1 YRYLYRGQ
9 ISSGLPKESTQHAA
23 TRIEAHVSLVFPNN
37 ERTAVLRLEK
47 VRFGSLNHDIP
58 EPRELQRFE
67 IFEEKEVEEEY
78 LRLLRLPLR
87 FRYVDGLVSEIEFDR
102 EDRPWSENIKR
113 AVLNLLQVNLK
124 KNMRTDIH
132 EERNVREDIEL
143 LDEHRE
149 RREDADFFVAQEP
162 TLEGDCE
169 VYYTINR
176 LPREEKEREELLKVT
191 KSINFE
197 KCSRRIEVRYNHR
210 FGEKCDKC
218 DEESEK
224 ERVTKTSTVFNYNI
238 IGNRD
243 KFLVKNAEV
252 KSQYVLAPLGEDEA
266 TMRTVVVGRLELLKV
281 DERRERWEEPRS
293 ERKQSIIYSPER
305 LIKIERFYMNGD
317 EELRE
322 DHPFRL
328 IRHKYELIDQT
339 VSKMVR
345 AISDKEV
352 GIETDATRQMARLVE
367 LFRMCSKE
375 ELHKV
380 VNEFWLGGKFDEKTK
395 KKVYDIVVDALALAG
410 TKNTIELLVEQ
421 IEQRRVSTTKTAK
434 ALQTLVNV
442 RVVSERQIDTVLR
455 LCKKDVC
462 ERNPL
467 LKQSCLLSVGGMI
480 NALCKDN
487 KDRLAIE
494 LTEMRICP
502 RELKEKYLRP
512 TLEGDCEVYYTIN
525 RLPREEKEREELLKV
540 TKSINFEKCSRRIEV
555 RYNHRFGEK
564 CDKCDEESEKER
576 VTKTSTVFN
585 YNIIGNR
592 DKFLVK
598 NAEVKS
604 QYVLAPL
611 GEDEATMRTVVVGR
625 LELLKVDE
633 RRERWE
639 EPRSERK
646 QSIIY
651 SPERLIKIERFY
663 MNGDE
668 ELREDHPF
676 RLIRHKYELIDQTVS
691 KMVRA
696 ISDKEVGIE
705 TDATRQ
711 MARLVELFRMCSKE
725 ELHKVVNEF
734 WLGGK
739 FDEKT
744 KKKVYDIV
752 VDALALAGTKNTIE
766 LLVEQIEQRRVST
779 TKTAKAL
786 QTLVNVR
793 VVSERQIDTVLRLCK
808 KDVCERNPLLKQSCL
823 LSVGGMINA
832 LCKDNKDR
840 LAIELTEMRICPREL
855 KEKYLRELMEIFRN
869 AETRYEKVLALK
881 TLANAGIDLSVY
893 ELEKIITDR
902 KEERIIRAQA
912 IDALRQ
918 LRTVMPRK
926 IQRLLLPVFKDKTEY
941 PEIRITALAQIMHT
955 LPERTVLDQIAE
967 ALLHEQ
973 SRQVQ
978 SFTYSMMR
986 TFAVSRNPCEKRLGE
1001 DLRLA
1006 LNLARVDITN
1016 WTDSKYIHIPLFDEN
1031 RKVGLSLDLASIF
1044 TKDSTFPRELM
1055 MSLDTIV
1062 AKQWRKSNIQ
1072 LGLVQYN
1079 LEEIVEKLVKET
1091 EEKSLEDIVVRQ
1103 RRAASF
1109 RPTDILHSLYEKLN
1123 IRSRREKSS
1132 VYAMA
1137 YLRFKNLDFAIVPID
1152 AETLPEA
1159 LKVMR
1164 DGKIDLSRLEGYLTR
1179 GCRFQTHFA
1188 TYFHEVS
1195 RRLPT
1200 TIGMPLVITDKIPTI
1215 IGLEGEFKTVLTPQ
1229 ETKRLNGAKINLQ
1242 VRPTVAATHLIRMHI
1257 WNPVVNSGIKMMQA
1271 MRFNLP
1277 IDAEVELLVDR
1288 KLQLKYR
1295 IRVPQEKKQIFTAHT
1310 RLVTITSSWPIDSKI
1325 YAEPKLKTVP
1335 LEKEP
1340 QRMRTFEKS
1349 FGEKWIGIRLNIR
1362 GQWHD
1367 NPLRLLQR
1375 SPMLLAAGENAIEVT
1390 MEKTRDAPREIVSEF
1405 DLELLKESRMQKPE
1419 LEKFYSEKSED
1430 KMFEIDSSEESDEDV
1445 WEREERKERRVLRR
1459 DENREQ
1465 LRRREEEE
1473 RLRRQEF
1480 SRYVREYNPQKGY
1493 KLRVLMR
1500 INAVGSRV
1508 ERKAEAEI
1516 STGCDERMRYCMF
1529 VANGRRTPMF
1539 EDERRDWTFKTNIQ
1553 SLYPEPSRNIKEL
1566 SEKKY
1571 REFNA
1576 QIQCEWGSERREHIN
1591 MKIQGEQDREQREL
1605 MNRIDRQRSPVERY
1619 DEIMEATQL
1628 NQYKIVVDYEVCPV
1642 ERYYFNSLF
1651 TLLKSWQLWNS
1662 QIFQTENAEKRI
1674 FVKVT
1679 IDPRTHQFVTLV
1691 VETPRETVEIRDIFL
1706 PMRIAPLM
1714 LNTHRTSYPVRS
1726 LRQFVRKTI
1735 PEQRAECTV
1744 SSRRV
1749 NTFDGAELKLPLT
1762 TCYSVLAKDCRSA
1775 EPRFAVLMK
1784 KLRKDSDE
1792 KKMKI
1797 IDEERV
1803 IEMQRVG
1810 REIEVRVDGR
1820 VENDEEKLERMGINK
1835 RYDIVIVEL
1844 EDVTVHFDG
1853 EVASVKV
1860 SPWFKNGQCGI
1871 CGHYDG
1877 ERDDELRKADNEL
1890 TDDLEQYHRSYFNKD
1905 TECDVEEDVVSKK
1918 ENYRIRFDEP
1928 EDLFEDSEEER
1939 ERDEEVLKPVLRTHV
1954 IEYNQE
1960 LCFSMKGV
1968 PECPKGTYA
1977 KESQKTEMKVSFACL
1992 SRSRHEALRLA
2003 RRARTEVIN
2012 MGDYKPSFVDTI
2024 MVPRACV
2031 AF

>member
-1 YRYLYRGQ
+1 MKLLLLFGVCIIAIAARREWDDIKREEIREDGYRTQRVYRYLYRGQ

-102 EDRPWSENIKR
+102 EDRPWSQNIKR

-266 TMRTVVVGRLELLKV
+266 TMKTVVVGRLELLKV

-502 RELKEKYLRP
+502 RELKEKYLR
-512 TLEGDCEVYYTIN
+512 
-525 RLPREEKEREELLKV
+525 
-540 TKSINFEKCSRRIEV
+540 
-555 RYNHRFGEK
+555 
-564 CDKCDEESEKER
+564 
-576 VTKTSTVFN
+576 
-585 YNIIGNR
+585 
-592 DKFLVK
+592 
-598 NAEVKS
+598 
-604 QYVLAPL
+604 
-611 GEDEATMRTVVVGR
+611 
-625 LELLKVDE
+625 
-633 RRERWE
+633 
-639 EPRSERK
+639 
-646 QSIIY
+646 
-651 SPERLIKIERFY
+651 
-663 MNGDE
+663 
-668 ELREDHPF
+668 
-676 RLIRHKYELIDQTVS
+676 
-691 KMVRA
+691 MVRA

-1295 IRVPQEKKQIFTAHT
+1295 IRVPQEKKQIFAAHT

-1430 KMFEIDSSEESDEDV
+1430 RMFEIDSSEESDEDV